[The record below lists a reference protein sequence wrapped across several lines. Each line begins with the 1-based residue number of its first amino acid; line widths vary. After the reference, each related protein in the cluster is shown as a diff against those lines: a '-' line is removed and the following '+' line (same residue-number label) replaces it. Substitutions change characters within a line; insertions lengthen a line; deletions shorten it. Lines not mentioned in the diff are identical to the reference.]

1 MEVGDVVSARAGDLG
16 WKYIN
21 ASNVYSKTKCKG
33 NAFSK
38 QKFLGCYSSAFSKL
52 WMLDNSS
59 SSSLCWSADKVF
71 SSMPRA
77 ASCCWT
83 AVTDSDS
90 GSVDATDTKEL
101 ALPISLAGPPSGFAA
116 GVGEAAGVAAGVAAV
131 VAGVSAGLGV
141 AAGVAGDSGF
151 SVVYS
156 TSSSAR
162 AAWNSC
168 SVPPAHSNSWSFQNL
183 RNSAI
188 LQNSLRTLASWQG
201 RFQVGLEYMH
211 VLFSQKVCQIFL
223 KKKYDERFETPV
235 PRLLSPLAGVQLS
248 AETERIKAS
257 QIPSITVTV
266 PLRVG
271 GVMLHHLVEW
281 LHLHRAYMGKGLV
294 RLVEYHNF
302 HLYTC

>member
-101 ALPISLAGPPSGFAA
+101 ALPISLAGAPIRICRRGWGSCWGGCRGRCCGGWGICWAR
-116 GVGEAAGVAAGVAAV
+116 GSCWCGW
-131 VAGVSAGLGV
+131 GLWVFRGILNIIL
-141 AAGVAGDSGF
+141 SK
-151 SVVYS
+151 
-156 TSSSAR
+156 
-162 AAWNSC
+162 SC
-168 SVPPAHSNSWSFQNL
+168 
-183 RNSAI
+183 
-188 LQNSLRTLASWQG
+188 
-201 RFQVGLEYMH
+201 
-211 VLFSQKVCQIFL
+211 L
-223 KKKYDERFETPV
+223 KL
-235 PRLLSPLAGVQLS
+235 LLSPPCPFQLLRLPKLAEICNLAEQLANLGVLAGKVS
-248 AETERIKAS
+248 GRFGIYACFVFS
-257 QIPSITVTV
+257 
-266 PLRVG
+266 
-271 GVMLHHLVEW
+271 
-281 LHLHRAYMGKGLV
+281 KGLSNISFKKIWWKV
-294 RLVEYHNF
+294 WNPCPEASVPSCWCPAVCGNWTYKGVANPKHHSNCPSSGWRCHASSSCRVTAPAPGVHGEGF
-302 HLYTC
+302 GQIGWVP